1 MSSEGAQ
8 IAIFA
13 TPILPGTLSFM
24 ASTTIIC
31 KILNSK
37 TKLKSPYSRLIF
49 GLSLYDVISSSCNI
63 ASTMPIPKE
72 YGDLVFG
79 AIGNS
84 FTCKVQGTLFAF
96 SVVCTT
102 FYNAALCIYYF
113 SVIKYTMK
121 DRRFSRLIE
130 PYLHLIPL
138 FFSIASSVFL
148 LQRNYINY
156 AGTLC
161 WIDSD
166 PRGSDTVKLV
176 IWILSGIPLFL
187 IFVVI
192 VVLMG
197 IITWI
202 VWRQEKKMDQYR
214 FFQSEDLSPQSS
226 IQLENHQSNSRNH
239 HRRRH
244 ARHRT
249 RVRAVKT
256 QANLYFWGFILTYG
270 PAFLYRLAESSFE
283 KGSVTPPLA
292 FILLS
297 RFFHPLQGVFNL
309 IAHLQPRVSHLRR
322 TRTRNNSTL
331 HTHSTGSGNSGIVS
345 NNKDK
350 LSWLRAFWIA
360 IQTYDD
366 ALDRNHGGN
375 PRVKRRSTRLI
386 SSISI
391 TQPARNYR
399 TNHSS
404 RFFTIAEDKAL
415 GSTGSL
421 SRVDEYSIN
430 TDHQNSSKSSIDKGS
445 SHAENNIKKEADSYS
460 GSQEAPDPVSEDTVE
475 EGLVK
480 YTTKLDNFEEEEAS
494 IVQENLSTHELTKVD
509 WEKVQI
515 SEDEDEVI
523 DSNII

>member
-102 FYNAALCIYYF
+102 FYNAA
-113 SVIKYTMK
+113 
-121 DRRFSRLIE
+121 
-130 PYLHLIPL
+130 
-138 FFSIASSVFL
+138 
-148 LQRNYINY
+148 NYINY

-523 DSNII
+523 DSNKYDTSQSM